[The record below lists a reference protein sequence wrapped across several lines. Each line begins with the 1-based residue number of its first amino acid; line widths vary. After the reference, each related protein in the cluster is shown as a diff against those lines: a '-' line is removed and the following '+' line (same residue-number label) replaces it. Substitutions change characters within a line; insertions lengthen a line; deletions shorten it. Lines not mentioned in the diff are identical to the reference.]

1 MNRQERDVIWLGD
14 SLSVLQQFP
23 KSVRVDLGSDLRRLQ
38 IGELP
43 LDSKPV
49 KTVGPGVREL
59 RAKDRDNQFR
69 TIYVIPKGDD
79 IIVLHT
85 FIKKSRTTA
94 KTRHQ
99 PCKGAIKEFQ
109 PELRN
114 GVCNDGNQ
122 NYPR

>member
-1 MNRQERDVIWLGD
+1 MDRHEKDVIWLGD

-38 IGELP
+38 IGEMP
-43 LDSKPV
+43 LDSKLV
-49 KTVGPGVREL
+49 RTVGPGVREL
-59 RAKDRDNQFR
+59 RARDRDNQFP

-79 IIVLHT
+79 IIVLHM

-94 KTRHQ
+94 KTDINL
-99 PCKGAIKEFQ
+99 GAIKEFQ